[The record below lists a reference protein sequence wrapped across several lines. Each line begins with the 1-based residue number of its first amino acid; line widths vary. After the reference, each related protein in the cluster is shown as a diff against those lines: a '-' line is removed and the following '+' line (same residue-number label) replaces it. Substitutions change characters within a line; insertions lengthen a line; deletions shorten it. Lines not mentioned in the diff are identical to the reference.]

1 MAGQSLGFAPV
12 ISFIFA
18 ATSSSSSGGGLGSL
32 LIFPVLFLG
41 MYFVMIRPQRRR
53 MREAAALQAGIVV
66 DDEVLLSSGI
76 YGFVSGID
84 DDGTVWVDIAD
95 GHGGERIEV
104 RVARSS
110 ISKKITKT
118 DAK

>member
-1 MAGQSLGFAPV
+1 M
-12 ISFIFA
+12 ISFVLA
-18 ATSSSSSGGGLGSL
+18 ATSSSNNGGLGSL
-32 LIFPVLFLG
+32 LIFPILFLG

-53 MREAAALQAGIVV
+53 MREAQTLQASIAV

-84 DDGTVWVDIAD
+84 EDGTVWVDIAD

-104 RVARSS
+104 RVSRAA
-110 ISKKITKT
+110 ISKKITKS